1 MRSVWLALLIG
12 VLPLAASA
20 ASLEQRLEKVER
32 QMSRLTVLMMEMQDL
47 RADLQENYGAVEEM
61 VHQLEQ
67 LKKQQRSQ
75 YLDLDQRLQAL
86 ESNKGAG
93 SKGAARKSQ
102 SVPPSADAGSRG
114 GSELKS
120 YNKAFALVRA
130 NKNKEALAAFKRFI
144 KQFPK
149 GEYIGDA
156 WYWSGRL
163 HRVNGDEKSASKAF
177 SQAKTIFKRIVKNS
191 PNSPQAER
199 AVLKLKNLAK

>member
-1 MRSVWLALLIG
+1 MRAVWLALLVG
-12 VLPLAASA
+12 AVPLTASA

-32 QMSRLTVLMMEMQDL
+32 QVSRLTVLMMEMQDL

-75 YLDLDQRLQAL
+75 CLDLDQRLQAL
-86 ESNKGAG
+86 ESKERSAGKTQQTPSITGAG
-93 SKGAARKSQ
+93 T
-102 SVPPSADAGSRG
+102 
-114 GSELKS
+114 ELKA
-120 YNKAFALVRA
+120 YNKAFSLVRA

-149 GEYIGDA
+149 GDYIGDA

-177 SQAKTIFKRIVKNS
+177 SQARTIFKRIVKKS
-191 PNSPQAER
+191 PNTPQAER
-199 AVLKLKNLAK
+199 AALKLKNLAK